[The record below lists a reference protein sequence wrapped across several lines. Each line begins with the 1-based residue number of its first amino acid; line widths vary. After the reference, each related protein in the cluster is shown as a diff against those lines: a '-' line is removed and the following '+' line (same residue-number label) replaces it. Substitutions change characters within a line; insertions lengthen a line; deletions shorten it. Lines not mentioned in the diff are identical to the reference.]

1 MDGAEQDLFEKP
13 QHEEPELEFVDLL
26 VGPGRTADNRRF
38 GGLLADIREHAG
50 LTRAE
55 VARALDLS
63 TEYLR
68 LIELG
73 KRTPALGQME
83 GFLKAYRARG
93 EVGSL
98 QPGGARH
105 DLMIFAPYSDAP
117 TSVEFT
123 SRIREARRSTVSSPR
138 GVSDP
143 RRGSDFHELLSD
155 DSSVSHAA
163 DLGFVVFLLAR
174 ADHSTIRKVRDLLQ
188 AEENGTNLEA

>member
-1 MDGAEQDLFEKP
+1 MDGAEKNTFQRP
-13 QHEEPELEFVDLL
+13 RHEESELEFVDLL
-26 VGPGRTADNRRF
+26 VGPGRTLDNRRF
-38 GGLLADIREHAG
+38 GELLSDIREHAG

-55 VARALDLS
+55 VARTLDLS
-63 TEYLR
+63 AEYLR

-93 EVGSL
+93 EVGRL
-98 QPGGARH
+98 QPGGDRP
-105 DLMIFAPYSDAP
+105 DLLIFAPHSDDP
-117 TSVEFT
+117 TIVEFQ

-143 RRGSDFHELLSD
+143 RREPDFHEPLSD
-155 DSSVSHAA
+155 DPSVSHAA
-163 DLGFVVFLLAR
+163 DLGLVVSLLAR

-188 AEENGTNLEA
+188 AEDNGVSPEA